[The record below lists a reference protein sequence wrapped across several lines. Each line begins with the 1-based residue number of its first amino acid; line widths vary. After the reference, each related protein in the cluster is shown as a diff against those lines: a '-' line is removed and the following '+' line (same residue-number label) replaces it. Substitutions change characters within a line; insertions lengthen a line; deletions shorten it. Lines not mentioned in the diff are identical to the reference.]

1 MRLLF
6 TILSILLLCLFSPA
20 LMAQETTQIETATI
34 SGKLIELEGED
45 GKILVFPSPI
55 SGPDGPIIK
64 FVMFGVYE
72 TPEVVVDTVKE
83 TIYAKVTTIQF
94 TEGRRFFGWFEV
106 PEEEIVSIWI
116 NGWYIAWGDMP

>member
-1 MRLLF
+1 MKLLF
-6 TILSILLLCLFSPA
+6 TILSVLLLCLFSTP
-20 LMAQETTQIETATI
+20 LMAQETPQTETIPITA
-34 SGKLIELEGED
+34 KLIEMEAED
-45 GKILVFPSPI
+45 GKMLVFPSPI
-55 SGPDGPIIK
+55 TGPEGPVIK

-116 NGWYIAWGDMP
+116 NGWYIPWGDMP